1 MSDAIQKVFDLIK
14 ENECEFVDVR
24 FTDTRGKW
32 QHVTYPIHQLS
43 EDSFEDGF
51 AFDGSSVAGWCDINN
66 SDMALIPDPTSANID
81 PFYEASTLVL
91 VAQVID
97 PITGQDYN
105 RCPRQVAQRALSYIR
120 SAGIADTAYFG
131 PELEFFIFDGVR
143 FSNEMGSCG
152 YQIESEEAAWNSNKN
167 FADSS
172 EGMMRNSGHRP
183 RVKGGYFP
191 VPPVDSL
198 HEIRSDMMLVMAD
211 LGIHME
217 AHHHE
222 VATAGQCELAMKF
235 AELIQKAD
243 EVQWYK
249 YVIHNVAHAHG
260 KTATFMPKP
269 IYGDNGTAMHVHQSL
284 WLNGKNLFAGDK
296 YANLSQEALWYIGG
310 IIKHA
315 KALNAM
321 TNASTNSYKRL
332 VPGFEAPVMLAY
344 SNRNRSASI
353 RIPVVSSDPA
363 RRIEVRFPDCTANP
377 YLAFTAMML
386 AGLDGVANKIDPG
399 EAADKNLYDLPPEEG
414 KKIPTV
420 CGSLEEALKALDAD
434 RDFLKVGGIM
444 DDDMID
450 AYIELKMEELNEV
463 RMRPHPKEFEL
474 YYSC

>member
-1 MSDAIQKVFDLIK
+1 MSDAIKKVFEMIE

-66 SDMALIPDPTSANID
+66 SDMALIPDPESANID
-81 PFYEASTLVL
+81 PFFEASTLVL

-97 PITGQDYN
+97 PISGQDYN
-105 RCPRQVAQRALSYIR
+105 RCPRQVAQRALNYIR

-167 FADSS
+167 FADTS

-183 RVKGGYFP
+183 KVKGGYFP

-198 HEIRSDMMLVMAD
+198 HEIRSDMCLVLAD
-211 LGIHME
+211 IGIDVE

-249 YVIHNVAHAHG
+249 YIVHNVAHAHG

-353 RIPVVSSDPA
+353 RIPVVNSDPA

-434 RDFLKVGGIM
+434 RDFLKVGGVM

-474 YYSC
+474 YYSV

>member
-1 MSDAIQKVFDLIK
+1 MSDAVQKVFDLIQ

-66 SDMALIPDPTSANID
+66 SDMALIPDPASANID
-81 PFYEASTLVL
+81 PFFEASTLVL

-105 RCPRQVAQRALSYIR
+105 RCPRQVAQRALNYIR

-131 PELEFFIFDGVR
+131 PELEFFIFDGITW
-143 FSNEMGSCG
+143 NNDMGSCG
-152 YQIESEEAAWNSNKN
+152 YQIESEEAAWNSSKN
-167 FADSS
+167 FADAS

-191 VPPVDSL
+191 VPPIDSL
-198 HEIRSDMMLVMAD
+198 HEIRSDMSLVLTD
-211 LGIHME
+211 LGIHVE

-284 WLNGKNLFAGDK
+284 WLKGKNLFAGNK

-315 KALNAM
+315 KALNAI

-353 RIPVVSSDPA
+353 RIPVVNSDPA

-386 AGLDGVANKIDPG
+386 AGLDGIANKMDPG

-414 KKIPTV
+414 KLIPTV
-420 CGSLEEALKALDAD
+420 CGGLEEALNALDAD
-434 RDFLKVGGIM
+434 RDFLKVGGVM

>member
-1 MSDAIQKVFDLIK
+1 MSDAIKKVFEIIE

-32 QHVTYPIHQLS
+32 QHVTFPIHELNK
-43 EDSFEDGF
+43 DCFEDGF

-66 SDMALIPDPTSANID
+66 SDMALIPDPESARID
-81 PFYEASTLVL
+81 PFFEACTLVL

-97 PITGQDYN
+97 PISGQDYN
-105 RCPRQVAQRALSYIR
+105 RCPRQVAQRAVNYIR
-120 SAGIADTAYFG
+120 TAGIADTVNFG
-131 PELEFFIFDGVR
+131 PELEFFVFDGVTWN
-143 FSNEMGSCG
+143 NEMGSCG
-152 YQIESEEAAWNSNKN
+152 YQIESEEAAWNSGKN

-172 EGMMRNSGHRP
+172 DGMMRNYGHRP
-183 RVKGGYFP
+183 SVKGGYFP

-198 HEIRSDMMLVMAD
+198 HEIRNDMSLVMTD

-217 AHHHE
+217 CHHHE
-222 VATAGQCELAMKF
+222 VATAGQCELAMRF
-235 AELIQKAD
+235 GEMIDIAD
-243 EVQWYK
+243 RAQWYK
-249 YVIHNVAHAHG
+249 YVVHNVAHAHG

-269 IYGDNGTAMHVHQSL
+269 IYNDNGTAMHVHQSL
-284 WLNGKNLFAGDK
+284 WKDGKNLFAGDK

-315 KALNAM
+315 RALNAF

-353 RIPVVSSDPA
+353 RIPVVNSDPA
-363 RRIEVRFPDCTANP
+363 RRIEVRFPDSSANP
-377 YLAFTAMML
+377 YLAYTAMMM

-399 EAADKNLYDLPPEEG
+399 EAADKNLYDLPAEEAE
-414 KKIPTV
+414 KIPTV
-420 CGSLEEALKALDAD
+420 CSSLDQALEALSAD
-434 RDFLKVGGIM
+434 RDFLKVGGVM

-450 AYIELKMEELNEV
+450 AYIELKMEEVNEV
-463 RMRPHPKEFEL
+463 RMRPHPMELEL
-474 YYSC
+474 YYSV

>member
-97 PITGQDYN
+97 PITGKDYN

-211 LGIHME
+211 LGVHME

-353 RIPVVSSDPA
+353 RIPVVNSDPA

-386 AGLDGVANKIDPG
+386 AGLDGIANKIDPG

-434 RDFLKVGGIM
+434 RDFLKVGGVM

>member
-1 MSDAIQKVFDLIK
+1 VSDAVQKVFDLIQ

-66 SDMALIPDPTSANID
+66 SDMALIPDPASANID
-81 PFYEASTLVL
+81 PFFEASTLVL

-105 RCPRQVAQRALSYIR
+105 RCPRQVAQRALNYIR

-131 PELEFFIFDGVR
+131 PELEFFIFDGITW
-143 FSNEMGSCG
+143 NNDMGSCG
-152 YQIESEEAAWNSNKN
+152 YQIESEEAAWNSSKN
-167 FADSS
+167 FADAS

-191 VPPVDSL
+191 VPPIDSL
-198 HEIRSDMMLVMAD
+198 HEIRSDMSLVLTD
-211 LGIHME
+211 LGIHVE

-284 WLNGKNLFAGDK
+284 WLKGKNLFAGNK

-315 KALNAM
+315 KALNAI

-353 RIPVVSSDPA
+353 RIPVVNSDPA

-386 AGLDGVANKIDPG
+386 AGLDGIANKMDPG

-414 KKIPTV
+414 KLIPTV
-420 CGSLEEALKALDAD
+420 CGGLEEALNALDAD
-434 RDFLKVGGIM
+434 RDFLKVGGVM

>member
-1 MSDAIQKVFDLIK
+1 MSKVQAVFDMLK

-32 QHVTYPIHQLS
+32 QHVTFPAHELS

-66 SDMALIPDPTSANID
+66 SDMALIPDPESANID
-81 PFYEASTLVL
+81 PFFEASTLVL

-131 PELEFFIFDGVR
+131 PELEFFIFDGMR
-143 FSNEMGSCG
+143 FNNDMGGCG

-167 FADSS
+167 FADTS

-198 HEIRSDMMLVMAD
+198 HEIRNDMSLVMTD

-217 AHHHE
+217 CHHHE

-235 AELIQKAD
+235 GELIEQAD
-243 EVQWYK
+243 KCQWYK
-249 YVIHNVAHAHG
+249 YVVHNVAHAHG

-269 IYGDNGTAMHVHQSL
+269 IYNDNGTAMHVHQSL

-296 YANLSQEALWYIGG
+296 YANLSQEALYYIGG

-315 KALNAM
+315 KALNAF

-353 RIPVVSSDPA
+353 RIPVVNSDPA
-363 RRIEVRFPDCTANP
+363 RRIEVRFPDCSANP

-386 AGLDGVANKIDPG
+386 AGLDGIANKIDPG

-420 CGSLEEALKALDAD
+420 CGTLEEALNALDAD
-434 RDFLKVGGIM
+434 REFLKVGGVM
-444 DDDMID
+444 EDDMID
-450 AYIELKMEELNEV
+450 AYIELKTEENNEV
-463 RMRPHPKEFEL
+463 RMRPHPMEMEL
-474 YYSC
+474 YYSV